1 MTKVAKRTISKTTSF
16 FLVLVGLFVV
26 LFQKTP
32 LVDKENTVAQLF
44 GAQTAHAD
52 FVTYYGGSLPSCQEG
67 TCEGCS
73 GGNGG
78 NADSCGNCCGT

>member
-32 LVDKENTVAQLF
+32 MGDKENDITQLF

-52 FVTYYGGSLPSCQEG
+52 FNTGCLPMFDSCQEG
-67 TCEGCS
+67 TCNGCS
-73 GGNGG
+73 DCG
-78 NADSCGNCCGT
+78 DSSGF